1 MLLRWWM
8 VDDYIIFCLLDVKKD
23 MLLKDRWVG
32 EYCALRT
39 VLVLEV
45 ANIIIF
51 NLLFSNS
58 RFRAI
63 ITIMSTQSQI
73 FRGTAHI
80 YYQQQQTTVCTIYR
94 TCTSTV

>member
-1 MLLRWWM
+1 M

-39 VLVLEV
+39 VLEV
-45 ANIIIF
+45 ANTVL
-51 NLLFSNS
+51 LLFSNS

-63 ITIMSTQSQI
+63 ITIMSTQSLKYFAELHI
-73 FRGTAHI
+73 FI
-80 YYQQQQTTVCTIYR
+80 ISNNKLQCVL
-94 TCTSTV
+94 STVRVQVLCS

>member
-1 MLLRWWM
+1 M

-39 VLVLEV
+39 VLEV
-45 ANIIIF
+45 ANTVL
-51 NLLFSNS
+51 LLFSNS

-63 ITIMSTQSQI
+63 ITIMPTQSQI